1 MLPLWIFSEGDQR
14 RGLGHLSRCYAYAA
28 AWRQQGGAVHWVV
41 DGDETAQR
49 FLQGE
54 TVTWL
59 GWQHHPEL
67 FVPTN
72 GFAIVDSYSAPLFLL
87 QKIAASFI
95 RVVYMDDTYRL
106 PYPKGYVI
114 HSSPDKEDYI
124 DGQAE
129 WLIGLQWHP
138 LRPGFWD
145 VPKPREVADKIEN
158 ILIIMGAT
166 DVYHMTPSI
175 IRLVRLVY
183 PYTKIHVISNNSNL
197 NRYENCTIH
206 SNLNDKQMAKLMCMC
221 DLAISA
227 AGQTTYELAT
237 CGLPA
242 ILICLIDNQAN
253 QFTWWKEN
261 DIFPEGV
268 WRNEDTLEE
277 KLIAALKK
285 MAAPDYRASRSEA
298 AQKIMSSQGITN
310 LIQLLV
316 ADK

>member
-1 MLPLWIFSEGDQR
+1 MLPLWIFSEGDQK

-28 AWRQQGGAVHWVV
+28 AWRLLGGEVHWVV

-67 FVPTN
+67 IVSTH
-72 GFAIVDSYSAPLFLL
+72 GFAIVDSYSAPLVLL
-87 QKIAASFI
+87 QKIAKSFI

-114 HSSPDKEDYI
+114 HSSPDKTGYTN
-124 DGQAE
+124 GQAE

-145 VPKPREVADKIEN
+145 VPKPRVVADKIEN

-166 DVYHMTPSI
+166 DVYRMTPLI
-175 IRLVRLVY
+175 IRLVRQVY
-183 PYTKIHVISNNSNL
+183 PVTRIHVISNNANL
-197 NRYENCTIH
+197 NQHENCTIH
-206 SNLNDKQMAKLMCMC
+206 SNLNDNQMAELMCMC

-227 AGQTTYELAT
+227 AGQTTYELAA

-242 ILICLIDNQAN
+242 ILICLIDNQAS
-253 QFTWWKEN
+253 QFSWWRGN
-261 DIFPEGV
+261 NVFPDGV
-268 WRNEDTLEE
+268 WRNDDSFED
-277 KLIAALKK
+277 KLIEALKK
-285 MAAPDYRASRSEA
+285 MTAPDYRVSRAEA
-298 AQKIMSSQGITN
+298 AQQIMSRQGIAN

-316 ADK
+316 AEK